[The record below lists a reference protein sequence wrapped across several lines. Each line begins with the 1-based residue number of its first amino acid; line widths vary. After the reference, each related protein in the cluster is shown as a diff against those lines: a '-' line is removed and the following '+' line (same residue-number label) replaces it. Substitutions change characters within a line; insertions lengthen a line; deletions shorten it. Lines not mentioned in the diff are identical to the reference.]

1 MTCRRAVEALTN
13 TVFSFPVE
21 DVLMSQPVLWGSVD
35 PQLLE
40 RVFQQQ
46 CPGMLPIT
54 CCCLQLAITLKS
66 LFQILNLLP

>member
-1 MTCRRAVEALTN
+1 
-13 TVFSFPVE
+13 
-21 DVLMSQPVLWGSVD
+21 MSKPVLWGFVD

-40 RVFQQQ
+40 RGFQQQ